1 MPTSI
6 RALVVAVAAALIAT
20 VAAPAGAAPDPVCAR
35 QVENYMHSHQPRP
48 TPASYKQA
56 MAKCE
61 GRGDVKAALAILSGG
76 KNRPTP
82 QQCISD
88 LKRAMAQQRIP
99 PKRDTYQEAIDI
111 CRDTG
116 DLAAAKKVVGAK

>member
-1 MPTSI
+1 M
-6 RALVVAVAAALIAT
+6 AAWLAAIAG
-20 VAAPAGAAPDPVCAR
+20 PSDAAPDPACAR

-48 TPASYKQA
+48 SAALYKRA

-61 GRGDVKAALAILSGG
+61 GKGDVKAALAILSGG

-82 QQCISD
+82 QQCVSD

-99 PKRDTYQEAIDI
+99 PKRETYQEAIDI

>member
-1 MPTSI
+1 MPK
-6 RALVVAVAAALIAT
+6 RALAVAAAAAWFAT
-20 VAAPAGAAPDPVCAR
+20 VAAPADAAPDPACAR
-35 QVENYMHSHQPRP
+35 QVDNYVHSHRPRP
-48 TPASYKQA
+48 SAALYKRA

-61 GRGDVKAALAILSGG
+61 GKGDVKAALAILSGG

-82 QQCISD
+82 QQCVSD

-99 PKRDTYQEAIDI
+99 PKRESYQEAIDI

-116 DLAAAKKVVGAK
+116 DLAAAKKAVGAK